1 MGKNYVELGRELDKG
16 IVALARQAP
25 EVMGAYRKVAS
36 AASKD
41 GALDTKT
48 KELMA
53 LAIGI
58 STQCEGCIVFHMRNA
73 LKAGATK
80 DEVIDTIG
88 VAIEMGG
95 GPAVVSGASALD
107 VYDQFLQEEFSSEKI
122 G

>member
-1 MGKNYVELGRELDKG
+1 MSKNYVELGRDLDRGVSSLSK
-16 IVALARQAP
+16 QAP
-25 EVMGAYRKVAS
+25 EIMGAYRSVAS

-53 LAIGI
+53 LAVGI
-58 STQCEGCIVFHMRNA
+58 TANCEGCIVFHTRNA

-80 DEVIDTIG
+80 AEVIETIG

-95 GPAVVSGASALD
+95 GPAVVAGAAALD
-107 VYDQFLQEEFSSEKI
+107 AYEQVFQEEFSSEKI